1 MTVVHVII
9 AKSKPSA
16 GPNVAGFVAGV
27 KAAYEKVASVKSVR
41 VGESINSAE
50 QNKGFNFTLLLEFE
64 DEAVSWSG
72 DEQRLRA
79 LTIHTGPQEIPRA
92 PRD

>member
-9 AKSKPSA
+9 ARSKPSA
-16 GPNVAGFVAGV
+16 GSNVAGFVAGV

-50 QNKGFNFTLLLEFE
+50 QNKGFNFALVLEFE
-64 DEAVSWSG
+64 DEA
-72 DEQRLRA
+72 A
-79 LTIHTGPQEIPRA
+79 LKKYLEHPETQAKKAEHLDAKAE
-92 PRD
+92 